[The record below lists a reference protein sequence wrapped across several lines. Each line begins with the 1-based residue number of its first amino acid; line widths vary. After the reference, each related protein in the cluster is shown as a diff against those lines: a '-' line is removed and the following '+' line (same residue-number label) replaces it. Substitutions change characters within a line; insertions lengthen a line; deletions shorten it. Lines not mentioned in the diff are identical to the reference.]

1 MTLNKMTKA
10 IMKEH
15 GCCRRHANRL
25 AHKIIDEIQQM
36 DEQEL
41 KENDRQA
48 FLTRKKIRKEWS
60 DTLQSVVI
68 FAE

>member
-1 MTLNKMTKA
+1 
-10 IMKEH
+10 
-15 GCCRRHANRL
+15 L

-41 KENDRQA
+41 KENDRQE